1 MAALAALRFG
11 VRFHPTPAEAI
22 GLYLRRWIAGDPVP
36 DAEGI
41 IHAADVYGHPPA
53 DLAAAF
59 PRLPKTH
66 DRYFYTTCKR
76 VPIRGGAGYRTSRAV
91 AGVSWGTNNN
101 KPVVDAVTGEPIG
114 FVETLKYGKTDWLME
129 EFHRL
134 PEEAAA
140 DGIAESVLC
149 RLYVKEHAKPGSL
162 AVAESIAGDRILQQ
176 EPAAAA
182 GDLLLQQAAMAAGP
196 QRMPPSS
203 PRNRRVMAL
212 PVLPA
217 PAPATIQQKR
227 AAPVVA
233 DAPRPKKRARAAAAP
248 AAATRPVMAS
258 PPAATAPPA
267 PKVVPLRQVPRPSGC
282 PRPPPGLLGL
292 EPRRPTLTVAELM
305 ALFEKNDSAVQEEA
319 AQEEEEDEWACLDA
333 IQQQSPTAAAA
344 AQQEE
349 APAAADDDDQDFG
362 DFASALE
369 TDLETE
375 TAAIPT
381 EEDDGAA
388 ARSLEGLDA
397 DEREDDAIALD
408 ISDVLSFVDVE
419 DDGDGAWERMPLS
432 DLTDLQY

>member
-319 AQEEEEDEWACLDA
+319 AQEEEEDEW
-333 IQQQSPTAAAA
+333 
-344 AQQEE
+344 
-349 APAAADDDDQDFG
+349 
-362 DFASALE
+362 